1 MIKMLILIAESK
13 TMLEQEQPVS
23 RECFEANTP
32 AGEASA
38 DAVMARVADMDVEDI
53 AAAIKISPAMAARAK
68 RMAYEFPNKQSGLR
82 AIDAFTGVVF
92 KNFDYPSL
100 TPEEKERT
108 AADVR
113 IISSL
118 YGWLHPDD
126 IIKPYR
132 FDFTTPLAPG
142 DKTFAAY
149 WKKDVTIQLV
159 KYLKATG
166 EKNILNLLPADAAKC
181 IDWKLVKNFA
191 KVWKADFKE
200 QDGTAVRTPHAG
212 RLKALRGLLL
222 RDIITRGIATPS
234 ELQTFESDTFL
245 PLSIPDRPDLI
256 AFTV

>member
-53 AAAIKISPAMAARAK
+53 AAAIKISPAMAAKAR

-100 TPEEKERT
+100 STEGKERT

-118 YGWLHPDD
+118 YGWLRPDD
-126 IIKPYR
+126 K
-132 FDFTTPLAPG
+132 A
-142 DKTFAAY
+142 FASY

-222 RDIITRGIATPS
+222 RDIITQGISTPS
-234 ELQTFESDTFL
+234 KLQTFESDTFL

>member
-1 MIKMLILIAESK
+1 MLILIAESK
-13 TMLEQEQPVS
+13 TMLEQEQSVS

-38 DAVMARVADMDVEDI
+38 DAVMARVADMDIADI
-53 AAAIKISPAMAARAK
+53 AAAIKISPAMAAKAR
-68 RMAYEFPNKQSGLR
+68 RMAYEFPNKQTGLR

-92 KNFDYPSL
+92 KNFDYSSL
-100 TPEEKERT
+100 SPEEKERT
-108 AADVR
+108 GANVR

-118 YGWLHPDD
+118 YGWLRPED

-132 FDFTTPLAPG
+132 FDFTTPLAPD

-159 KYLKATG
+159 KYLKTTG
-166 EKNILNLLPADAAKC
+166 EKNILNLLPADAAKS

-200 QDGTAVRTPHAG
+200 QDGAAVRTPHAG

-222 RDIITRGIATPS
+222 RDIITQAITTPQALIAH
-234 ELQTFESDTFL
+234 ESDTFL
-245 PLSIPDRPDLI
+245 PLPTPDRPDLI

>member
-1 MIKMLILIAESK
+1 MLILIAESK

-38 DAVMARVADMDVEDI
+38 DAVMARVADMDIADI
-53 AAAIKISPAMAARAK
+53 AAAIKISPAMAAKSK
-68 RMAYEFPNKQSGLR
+68 RMAYEFPNKQTGLR

-100 TPEEKERT
+100 SPEEKERT
-108 AADVR
+108 AANVR

-118 YGWLHPDD
+118 YGWLRPED

-132 FDFTTPLAPG
+132 FDFTTPLATD

-159 KYLKATG
+159 KYLKTTG

-200 QDGTAVRTPHAG
+200 QDGAAVRTPHAG

-222 RDIITRGIATPS
+222 RDIITQAITTPQALIAH
-234 ELQTFESDTFL
+234 ESDTFL
-245 PLSIPDRPDLI
+245 PLPTPDRPDLI

>member
-1 MIKMLILIAESK
+1 MLILIAESK
-13 TMLEQEQPVS
+13 TMLEQEQSVS

-38 DAVMARVADMDVEDI
+38 DAVMARVADMDIADI
-53 AAAIKISPAMAARAK
+53 AAAIKISPAMAAKSK
-68 RMAYEFPNKQSGLR
+68 RMAYEFPNKQTGLR

-92 KNFDYPSL
+92 KNFDYSSL
-100 TPEEKERT
+100 SPEEKERT
-108 AADVR
+108 AANVR

-118 YGWLHPDD
+118 YGWLRPED

-132 FDFTTPLAPG
+132 FDFTTPLATD

-159 KYLKATG
+159 KYLKTTG
-166 EKNILNLLPADAAKC
+166 EKNILNLLPADAAKS

-200 QDGTAVRTPHAG
+200 QDGAAVRTPHAG

-222 RDIITRGIATPS
+222 RDIITQAITTPQALIAH
-234 ELQTFESDTFL
+234 ESDTFL
-245 PLSIPDRPDLI
+245 PLPTPDRPDLI

>member
-1 MIKMLILIAESK
+1 MLILIAESK
-13 TMLEQEQPVS
+13 TMLEQEQSVS

-38 DAVMARVADMDVEDI
+38 DAVMAHVADMDVDDI
-53 AAAIKISPAMAARAK
+53 AAAIKISPAMAAKSK
-68 RMAYEFPNKQSGLR
+68 RMAYEFPNKQTGLR

-92 KNFDYPSL
+92 KNFDYSSL
-100 TPEEKERT
+100 SPEEKERT
-108 AADVR
+108 AANVR

-118 YGWLHPDD
+118 YGWLRPED

-132 FDFTTPLAPG
+132 FDFTTPLATD

-159 KYLKATG
+159 KYLKTTG
-166 EKNILNLLPADAAKC
+166 EKNILNLLPADAAKS

-200 QDGTAVRTPHAG
+200 QDGAAVRTPHAG

-222 RDIITRGIATPS
+222 RDIITQAITTPQALIAH
-234 ELQTFESDTFL
+234 ESNTFL
-245 PLSIPDRPDLI
+245 PLPTPDRPNLI